1 MLTLDFVVYKRM
13 RRLQMYLLEQLKE
26 GVISTGIEEAV
37 GSKGLRFRQSESGM
51 FTRIPSG
58 DIEKAVPYDFRVKV

>member
-1 MLTLDFVVYKRM
+1 
-13 RRLQMYLLEQLKE
+13 MYLLEQLEE
-26 GVISTGIEEAV
+26 GVISAEMEEAA
-37 GSKGLRFRQSESGM
+37 GSKRLHGTRSEFGM

>member
-1 MLTLDFVVYKRM
+1 
-13 RRLQMYLLEQLKE
+13 MYLLEQLKE
-26 GVISTGIEEAV
+26 GVISTEIEEAA
-37 GSKGLRFRQSESGM
+37 GSKGLHFRQSESGM